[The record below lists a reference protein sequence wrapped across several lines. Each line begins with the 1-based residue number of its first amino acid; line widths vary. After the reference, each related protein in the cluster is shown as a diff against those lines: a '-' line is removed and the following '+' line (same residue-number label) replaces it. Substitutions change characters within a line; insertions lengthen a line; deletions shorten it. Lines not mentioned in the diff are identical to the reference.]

1 MRALTEQWK
10 AMSEPTFV
18 GRDAELRALV
28 EALERPG
35 SVAELVA
42 HPGMGKTSLLKKLAI
57 ASTAK
62 FNGVIE
68 YFVGSPQYPLSEALE
83 VITDR
88 FRTTSGHSLLI
99 IDEADYL
106 DPGPTLEAIN
116 RLGTGPWIFSTVL
129 AGREDRGLGT
139 PIRLLP
145 FNAASFADLLRT
157 TFGQGLDQATIDRLW
172 TATQG
177 NPLLA
182 RILSE
187 QWRSGNVA
195 DISALTE
202 LLHPWQIP
210 GLVDVDGRPLR
221 AGGPEERRIITD
233 VRLVSDAF
241 LRQAA
246 HDPRLVFEMPPRRFE
261 ELVAELLERRGYTVT
276 LTPATRD
283 GGKDMYAAKR
293 DDIGSFL
300 YIVECKRHAPDRPV
314 GVGVV
319 RALHG
324 VAQHERVNAA
334 MVMTTS
340 YFSAPARELA
350 ADLRYQMSL
359 KDYFDLRHW
368 LDGYRSRS

>member
-1 MRALTEQWK
+1 
-10 AMSEPTFV
+10 
-18 GRDAELRALV
+18 
-28 EALERPG
+28 
-35 SVAELVA
+35 
-42 HPGMGKTSLLKKLAI
+42 
-57 ASTAK
+57 
-62 FNGVIE
+62 
-68 YFVGSPQYPLSEALE
+68 
-83 VITDR
+83 
-88 FRTTSGHSLLI
+88 
-99 IDEADYL
+99 
-106 DPGPTLEAIN
+106 
-116 RLGTGPWIFSTVL
+116 
-129 AGREDRGLGT
+129 
-139 PIRLLP
+139 
-145 FNAASFADLLRT
+145 
-157 TFGQGLDQATIDRLW
+157 
-172 TATQG
+172 
-177 NPLLA
+177 
-182 RILSE
+182 
-187 QWRSGNVA
+187 
-195 DISALTE
+195 
-202 LLHPWQIP
+202 
-210 GLVDVDGRPLR
+210 LR

-246 HDPRLVFEMPPRRFE
+246 DDPRLVFEMPPRRFE

>member
-1 MRALTEQWK
+1 MRALTEHWK
-10 AMSEPTFV
+10 AISESTFV

-57 ASTAK
+57 DSTAK

-68 YFVGSPQYPLSEALE
+68 YFVGSRHYPLSEALE

-99 IDEADYL
+99 IDEADDL

-129 AGREDRGLGT
+129 AGRQDRGLGT
-139 PIRLLP
+139 PVRLLP
-145 FNAASFADLLRT
+145 FNAASFADFLR
-157 TFGQGLDQATIDRLW
+157 TFGQGLDQVTIDRLW

-187 QWRSGNVA
+187 QWRSGKVTN
-195 DISALTE
+195 ISALAE

-210 GLVDVDGRPLR
+210 GLVDIEGRPLR

-246 HDPRLVFEMPPRRFE
+246 DDPRLVFEMPARPRHDRC
-261 ELVAELLERRGYTVT
+261 RGV
-276 LTPATRD
+276 
-283 GGKDMYAAKR
+283 
-293 DDIGSFL
+293 
-300 YIVECKRHAPDRPV
+300 
-314 GVGVV
+314 
-319 RALHG
+319 
-324 VAQHERVNAA
+324 
-334 MVMTTS
+334 
-340 YFSAPARELA
+340 LA
-350 ADLRYQMSL
+350 AGTTRISN
-359 KDYFDLRHW
+359 
-368 LDGYRSRS
+368 SRTGNLA